1 MSKNPRSTTINGLG
15 VACAAIVIS
24 LAATAGAAPP
34 LPDLTVN
41 LAVPANAVAGEDIG
55 PRVTLRVKN
64 VGRAPAW
71 GTTDHPTGYMV
82 DLTLGRDEV
91 VPPGFAGF
99 SPHFR
104 EDVLLKGGRVSNT
117 VDLPP
122 GAFRG
127 YPVGAGIPNDT
138 PPGRYFVCARVD
150 PGSAVNESNEN
161 NNVTCRPIGVV
172 QRLNVGPQ
180 DDLPG
185 IKPPEGE

>member
-1 MSKNPRSTTINGLG
+1 MRNERRHT
-15 VACAAIVIS
+15 VADLPVVVLVAFA

-34 LPDLTVN
+34 LPDLTVS
-41 LAVPANAVAGEDIG
+41 LAVPANAFAGEDIG

-64 VGRAPAW
+64 VGCAVAW
-71 GTTDHPTGYMV
+71 GTTAHPTGYMV

-91 VPPGFAGF
+91 VPVGFAGY

-104 EDVLLKGGRVSNT
+104 EDVLLKGGRVSKT
-117 VDLPP
+117 VDLPA

-127 YPVGAGIPNDT
+127 YLVGGGIPNDT

-150 PGSAVNESNEN
+150 PGTAVNESNED
-161 NNVTCRPIGVV
+161 NNVTCRPIRIA
-172 QRLNVGPQ
+172 QRMNVGPQ

-185 IKPPEGE
+185 IKTPEGE